1 MLRNKETNMQ
11 MIEVKNLFYS
21 YTQND
26 VYAVNDVS
34 FTIGK
39 GEILGFLGPSGAGKS
54 TTQGVLSGLLEIQQ
68 GEIYIDGRQ
77 RSEKP
82 DKAFFNRIGVGFE
95 RPNVYKK
102 LTGFENLRFHANL
115 YNRETEDPM
124 KILEMVGLA
133 DEARKKTGA
142 YSKGMMQR
150 IGFARSMINN
160 PDIWFLDEPTMGLD
174 PTTANSIKGIIR
186 RKQDE
191 KTTIFLTT
199 HNMFVADELCDRVAF
214 IVEGKIAAIDTPK
227 NLKLKYGQPS
237 VTVEYAEAGE
247 LKLETF
253 DLTGEAKAEFQ
264 KFIGDKDVKTIH
276 SGEPTLEEIFIKL
289 TGHGLE

>member
-1 MLRNKETNMQ
+1 MQ
-11 MIEVKNLFYS
+11 MIEVRNLFHSYS
-21 YTQND
+21 RDD
-26 VYAVNDVS
+26 VYAVEDVS
-34 FTIGK
+34 FSVDR

-54 TTQGVLSGLLEIQQ
+54 TTQGVLSGLLELQK
-68 GEIYIDGRQ
+68 GEIYIDGEE
-77 RSEKP
+77 RSGKP

-102 LTGFENLRFHANL
+102 LSGLDNLKFHATL
-115 YNRETEDPM
+115 YNRQTEDPM

-133 DEARKKTGA
+133 DEAKKKTGA

-186 RKQDE
+186 RKQDAG
-191 KTTIFLTT
+191 TTIFLTT

-214 IVEGKIAAIDTPK
+214 IVDGKIAALDTPK
-227 NLKLKYGQPS
+227 NLKLKYGQLS
-237 VTVEYAEAGE
+237 VAVEYAESGE
-247 LKLETF
+247 LKSETF
-253 DLTGEAKAEFQ
+253 DMTGDSKSKLQAL
-264 KFIGDKDVKTIH
+264 IGEKDVKTIH
-276 SGEPTLEEIFIKL
+276 SGEPSLEEIFIKL
-289 TGHGLE
+289 TGRGLE

>member
-1 MLRNKETNMQ
+1 MQ
-11 MIEVKNLFYS
+11 MIEVKNLYHS
-21 YTQND
+21 YTKNSD
-26 VYAVNDVS
+26 YAVDDVS
-34 FTIGK
+34 FSIGK
-39 GEILGFLGPSGAGKS
+39 GEVLGFLGPSGAGKT
-54 TTQGVLSGLLEIQQ
+54 TTQGVITGLLELQK
-68 GEIYIDGRQ
+68 GEIYIDGAR
-77 RSEKP
+77 RTSKP

-102 LTGFENLRFHANL
+102 LTGLDNLKFHATL

-133 DEARKKTGA
+133 DEAKKKTGA

-186 RKQDE
+186 RKQE
-191 KTTIFLTT
+191 EGTTIFLTT

-214 IVEGKIAAIDTPK
+214 IVDGKIAALDTPK

-237 VTVEYAEAGE
+237 VTVEHEEAGE
-247 LKLETF
+247 LKSETF
-253 DLTGEAKAEFQ
+253 SMTGESKAQ
-264 KFIGDKDVKTIH
+264 LQQFIGEKDVKTIH
-276 SGEPTLEEIFIKL
+276 SGEPTLEEIFIQL
-289 TGHGLE
+289 TGRGLE